1 MSSNPNASR
10 STLQATVHEYD
21 LARSYSESLIE
32 GLSDEQCAWRPNEQ
46 SSGLGWHLGH
56 QAAVNHYMVRNL
68 TAAEPSF
75 NQSFD
80 ALFDS
85 ATTEP
90 QRGDLPPME
99 QVLAFRAEVAK
110 STKSIIQRIASGDV
124 GAPAQL
130 SIIADGLLRAVIN
143 HEYQH
148 NTWVLEVRNEIGE
161 KLDPP
166 KPSSNVVDIE
176 GYWVLS
182 NNLTG

>member
-1 MSSNPNASR
+1 M
-10 STLQATVHEYD
+10 
-21 LARSYSESLIE
+21 ARTYSESLIV
-32 GLSDEQCAWRPNEQ
+32 GLTDDQCAWRPNEQ

-85 ATTEP
+85 ATDEA

-99 QVLAFRAEVAK
+99 QVLAFRSEVAG
-110 STKSIIQRIASGDV
+110 STKSIIHRIASGDV
-124 GAPAQL
+124 GAPRQL
-130 SIIADGLLRAVIN
+130 ATIADGLLRAVIN

-161 KLDPP
+161 TLTPA
-166 KPSSNVVDIE
+166 KPSDNVLDIE
-176 GYWVLS
+176 GYWVLDI
-182 NNLTG
+182 

>member
-1 MSSNPNASR
+1 MTSNSLLE
-10 STLQATVHEYD
+10 SMLHEYD
-21 LARSYSESLIE
+21 VARGYSESLVN
-32 GLSDEQCAWRPNEQ
+32 GLTDEQCAWRPNEH

-75 NQSFD
+75 NQAFD

-99 QVLAFRAEVAK
+99 HVLAFRSEVAT
-110 STKSIIQRIASGDV
+110 STKSVIDRIASGDV
-124 GAPAQL
+124 GAPTQL
-130 SIIADGLLRAVIN
+130 RTIAEGLLRAVIN

-148 NTWVLEVRNEIGE
+148 NTWVLEVRNDIGE
-161 KLDPP
+161 TLEPG
-166 KPSSNVVDIE
+166 KPSDNVIDIE
-176 GYWVLS
+176 GYWVLAI
-182 NNLTG
+182 